1 MFVLNTIDVEV
12 RDVVDPAMVVGIREI
27 VEQTFSHLVGTW
39 HVHVS
44 RSDECGRWAL
54 RIRGGFGHHVALFL
68 AVPDRLAERVGY
80 TLRAFLQGAVPP
92 FPVVARRPVLV
103 ILHRSG
109 GLPPRPPGRQVMV
122 AKGAG
127 AGSAFGLA
135 SRAS

>member
-12 RDVVDPAMVVGIREI
+12 RDVVDPAMVVGIKEI

-39 HVHVS
+39 HVQVS
-44 RSDECGRWAL
+44 RSDECGHWAL

-68 AVPDRLAERVGY
+68 AVPDRLAERVEY

-92 FPVVARRPVLV
+92 FPVVARRPVFV
-103 ILHRSG
+103 ILRRSG
-109 GLPPRPPGRQVMV
+109 ALPPRPPGRQVIL
-122 AKGAG
+122 AKDVDAR
-127 AGSAFGLA
+127 SASGLA